1 MNDLIAFLGVSAL
14 VIVTPGQDTALTIR
28 NVLLGGRVGG
38 VFTTIG
44 VCAGQATWALA
55 TSVGISALVVASET
69 AFATLKLL
77 GSGYLIFLGVR
88 AFYEA
93 LRSRSQAARFNPSGP
108 SPRLTPLAALR
119 QGLLSNLANPKMLAF
134 FTSLLPQFASSPT
147 GLLTLGLLFCSLT
160 LAWLTAYTFVVARA
174 GALLRTPRVRRVLE
188 ALTGTVLI
196 ALGTQLAM
204 ERR

>member
-1 MNDLIAFLGVSAL
+1 
-14 VIVTPGQDTALTIR
+14 
-28 NVLLGGRVGG
+28 
-38 VFTTIG
+38 
-44 VCAGQATWALA
+44 
-55 TSVGISALVVASET
+55 
-69 AFATLKLL
+69 LL
-77 GSGYLIFLGVR
+77 GSGYLIFLGARALLEAVR
-88 AFYEA
+88 AHPKA
-93 LRSRSQAARFNPSGP
+93 TARSSSGL
-108 SPRLTPLAALR
+108 SPRLTPSTALR

-147 GLLTLGLLFCSLT
+147 GLLSLGLLFCSLT

-174 GALLRTPRVRRVLE
+174 GALLRAPQVRRVLE